1 MQSRVSTI
9 AGDAKKLAQDFIEF
23 VNKGIEPFHVVDACK
38 KKLEKNG
45 FTEIK
50 ESDNW
55 SLNKLGK
62 YYFTRNNT
70 SLIAFTVGGK
80 FDANNTG
87 FKLIGTHTDSPNLRL
102 TPISKLTSQEFNQIC
117 VQVYGGALFHT
128 WFDRDLV
135 IGGRVVYRNEKG
147 EFDTTLFKSDSPI
160 LRIPNLAIHLVA
172 ADKRNAFEFNKES
185 ELRPIISTSV
195 YDQLTYPD
203 GIEKNQEEGPLTK
216 KHYRGLL
223 DLVSKKTGI
232 PIKDILDLEFSLAD
246 SQPSGLIG
254 LYEEF
259 ISSPRLDNLFS
270 SYHALDAL
278 INAKDTALDES
289 SFVNF
294 AVLFDHEEI
303 GSQSQQGADSSMLIS
318 TLQRV
323 FKLLSAKQE
332 DTKVD
337 SFEKAIKRS
346 FLISADMAHSVH
358 PNYPEKHQ
366 VDHKVKMNQGI
377 VVKTNAQQRYTSDSA
392 SATILRALA
401 LKVDIPIQ
409 EFISRN
415 DVPCGSTIG
424 PMSSA
429 VTGIKTVDIGAPQL
443 AMHSCREMCGVLDGY
458 YYNQL
463 FQSFYNEF
471 DNLSGKLFEY

>member
-203 GIEKNQEEGPLTK
+203 GIDKNQEEGPLTK

-278 INAKDTALDES
+278 INAKDSALDES